1 MIESFHSQKKKKKKK
16 KRRRKEVTLRTL
28 VKLTSKKYRVI
39 SLL

>member
-1 MIESFHSQKKKKKKK
+1 MIESFHSQKKKKKEKK
-16 KRRRKEVTLRTL
+16 KEVTLRTL

>member
-16 KRRRKEVTLRTL
+16 KRKEVTLRTL

>member
-16 KRRRKEVTLRTL
+16 KKRKEVTLRTL